1 LGRLLQSTFLRA
13 KYEQAIEYE
22 NRRLALHR
30 ESGYEEGQAI
40 SLHQLSILYML
51 QSDYPT
57 ALARSQEAEKLA
69 RKLKNDHFL
78 AATLHQQGLI
88 LIHLAH
94 ATQTDEEGTA
104 HRRAA
109 FERFQ
114 QSLAINRRIGNEAGA
129 AHTLHELGK
138 MLRDAGQMREAI
150 AALSEALEIDRRLGR
165 PAQVGPGLEFLG
177 SVHERQGQY
186 AAALEKYQQAL
197 ELARQFSSPQDV
209 AIVEG
214 HVARVQTKMRGG

>member
-1 LGRLLQSTFLRA
+1 LCIAVLSLEHGVA
-13 KYEQAIEYE
+13 KC
-22 NRRLALHR
+22 
-30 ESGYEEGQAI
+30 
-40 SLHQLSILYML
+40 
-51 QSDYPT
+51 
-57 ALARSQEAEKLA
+57 
-69 RKLKNDHFL
+69 
-78 AATLHQQGLI
+78 LHQQGLT
-88 LIHLAH
+88 LNRLAR
-94 ATQTDEEGTA
+94 AAQTDEEGTT

-114 QSLAINRRIGNEAGA
+114 QSLAINRRIGNEADA
-129 AHTLHELGK
+129 ADTLGELGK
-138 MLRDAGQMREAI
+138 LLRDAGQMREAI
-150 AALSEALEIDRRLGR
+150 AAFTEALDIDQRLGR
-165 PAQVGPGLEFLG
+165 PAKVGIRLEFLG